1 MFSTD
6 GEGKSAA
13 RSSLTN
19 LLPNTQT
26 QTSSHVAP
34 PRARTAGV
42 VSIITVLV
50 AIAGS
55 LREAALASR
64 FGISVTMD
72 AYFAAIFIPN
82 ILYLVL
88 IAGTLSPVFIPIL
101 LQESPQDDPHKAS
114 VTFSVITNFALL
126 IFVAIVALGT
136 LTARLWLP
144 WLFPGFSP
152 STMAE
157 AVRLVSIIFPALP
170 FLAAAGILTALL
182 NGFHKFWL
190 PAFAPAVSSLCVIVA
205 ALSFYGERA
214 IHAVAI
220 ATALGFVLQCIVLL
234 PGAASLSIR
243 YHPILDFH
251 HPAIRKLL
259 RLGIPLFLYLVVA
272 NFSGVMERNF
282 ASRISAGAVSALTY
296 AVRLFTMPANFLAAP
311 LAVVAYPTFAREAVR
326 ERRGELANQ
335 VSRLFRLIV
344 FIFLPATVWMVLNA
358 PAVTRIL
365 YEHGRFSFSDSE
377 ITSHILSIYS
387 LGILPNAIAIVLLRC
402 FFAIEDTM
410 SPLLTEIMNLVV
422 FVIGASFLSV
432 RFGITGL
439 VAVRSGTFF
448 LVVGIL
454 MFILVR
460 RDLLRLNG
468 AGFFLLRACAAA
480 AALGVVNWSIWR
492 MAQPLFDSGNT
503 LLKLAIT
510 LAGLVISGGVYLG
523 VALLLRLGEARQ
535 IMRTVWDL
543 VPGAGAG
550 AVK

>member
-1 MFSTD
+1 
-6 GEGKSAA
+6 
-13 RSSLTN
+13 LTN

-26 QTSSHVAP
+26 QTSSHAAP

-55 LREAALASR
+55 LREAALAGR

-101 LQESPQDDPHKAS
+101 LQESPQGDPHKAS

-126 IFVAIVALGT
+126 IFVAIVAVGT

-152 STMAE
+152 STME
-157 AVRLVSIIFPALP
+157 QAVRLVSIIFPALP

-214 IHAVAI
+214 IQAVAF
-220 ATALGFVLQCIVLL
+220 ATALGFVLQCLVLL

-259 RLGIPLFLYLVVA
+259 RLGIPLFLYLVVS

-311 LAVVAYPTFAREAVR
+311 LAVVAYPAFAREAVR
-326 ERRGELANQ
+326 EQRGELANQ
-335 VSRLFRLIV
+335 VSRLFRLII

-365 YEHGRFSFSDSE
+365 YEHGRFSFTDSE

-387 LGILPNAIAIVLLRC
+387 LGVLPNAIAIVLLRC

-410 SPLLTEIMNLVV
+410 SPLLTEIVNLVV

-432 RFGITGL
+432 RFGMTGL
-439 VAVRSGTFF
+439 VAVRTCTFF

-460 RDLLRLNG
+460 RDLLKLRG
-468 AGFFLLRACAAA
+468 ARSFLLRAFTAT
-480 AALGVVNWSIWR
+480 AALGIVNWSIWR

-510 LAGLVISGGVYLG
+510 VVGLVVSGGVYLG

-543 VPGAGAG
+543 IPGASGG